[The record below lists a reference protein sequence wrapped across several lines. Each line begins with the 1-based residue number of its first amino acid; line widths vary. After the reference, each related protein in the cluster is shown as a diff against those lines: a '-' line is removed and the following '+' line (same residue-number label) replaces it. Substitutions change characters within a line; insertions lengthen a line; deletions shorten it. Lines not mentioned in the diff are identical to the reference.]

1 MGDITRNRPVQ
12 DKDNV
17 GGLRAAYFI
26 KYDESRST
34 GGLGTLAMSTNSDEI
49 TALINGGSATGETLT
64 IYKYD
69 LQGTSALVQT
79 ETNSRDTG
87 TVMYEQ
93 VLTLSL
99 KKKRVEDND
108 DLYALATSRWHILV
122 EDKNGNIEL
131 VGKDYGSEKGGDI
144 NSGAAMGDLSG
155 YSYTFTAMEK
165 RPANFVQE
173 GAIWTTGNLGSL
185 DAADYFTDI
194 TIGAT
199 TGTATRS

>member
-1 MGDITRNRPVQ
+1 MGDIARNRPVQ

-26 KYDESRST
+26 KLDESVGT
-34 GGLGTLAMSTNSDEI
+34 GLGTLAMSTNSDEI
-49 TALINGGSATGETLT
+49 TALINGGAATGETLT

-69 LQGTSALVQT
+69 LQGTSTLVET
-79 ETNSRDTG
+79 ETNSRDNG

-99 KKKRVEDND
+99 KKKSVNDND

-122 EDKNGNIEL
+122 EDKNGNLNL

-144 NSGAAMGDLSG
+144 NSGAALGDLSG

-185 DAADYFTDI
+185 TAANYFSDI
-194 TIGAT
+194 TIGTVA
-199 TGTATRS
+199 GTASRS